1 MLEFWNKEAI
11 ALASIFP
18 WILKEVLKNPASF
31 RVSEVCTLIQ
41 TSKPLDKSKCSSNET
56 SIFYETS
63 SLKPVTEIFFSVSP
77 YASGI
82 LPPPLTCSRG
92 SLLLH
97 PPLYLPLPPPHLQPR
112 IPLAPP
118 SPIPPSPSPSPAAS
132 DPSCSPLR
140 CPGQCRYP
148 RRCSCCRCSDN
159 CKNKNNKSTL
169 FQRLAYC
176 KKKNLPDEKLL
187 AKQKLIP
194 WF

>member
-118 SPIPPSPSPSPAAS
+118 SVALVSVATRAAV
-132 DPSCSPLR
+132 
-140 CPGQCRYP
+140 
-148 RRCSCCRCSDN
+148 
-159 CKNKNNKSTL
+159 
-169 FQRLAYC
+169 LAAVVLTTAKTKIINPHYFKDSHTV
-176 KKKNLPDEKLL
+176 KKKICLMKSFWQSKSSSLDFKWALKVL
-187 AKQKLIP
+187 RS
-194 WF
+194 